1 MGSVCGQLTGSSC
14 CRQAAGQL
22 CEWDGWDSSSEPVH
36 KLSADQG
43 HSLVRKWRK
52 KGRVEVGGESGRRGS
67 RECSRGRRG
76 TRRAVWRS
84 CPGLW

>member
-22 CEWDGWDSSSEPVH
+22 CEWDGWDSSSEQPVH
-36 KLSADQG
+36 KIREKLSADHG

-52 KGRVEVGGESGRRGS
+52 MGRVGAGGASGGRG
-67 RECSRGRRG
+67 
-76 TRRAVWRS
+76 
-84 CPGLW
+84 